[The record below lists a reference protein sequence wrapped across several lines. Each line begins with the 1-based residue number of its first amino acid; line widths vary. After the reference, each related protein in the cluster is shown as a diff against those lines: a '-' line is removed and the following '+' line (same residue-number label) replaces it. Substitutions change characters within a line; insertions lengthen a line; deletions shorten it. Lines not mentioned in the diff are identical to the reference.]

1 MKKFLGKLP
10 VMITLVSLAVVMLVA
25 YIVMLVRP
33 VAYGF
38 TYKGKQDF
46 METGKKQEIT
56 MKFNNDEVART
67 TIKSEDDE
75 IVLDSWIYR
84 DGDYVVPVESGFG
97 LVPCLKKVVKADE
110 ATKTYLEKNL
120 VISEAEYDDMI
131 KGVKEFKEKDPK
143 AYEAGLKKVGYKAN
157 AFKLVIGEGKDAVTY
172 TCTGSI
178 VFAAVGGVVL
188 VALLTF
194 GAFSVVY
201 FIKGKKK
208 A

>member
-38 TYKGKQDF
+38 TYKGKEDLY
-46 METGKKQEIT
+46 ETGKKQEVT
-56 MKFNNDEVART
+56 MKFNNDEFART
-67 TIKSEDDE
+67 TIKGEEDD
-75 IVLDSWIYR
+75 VVVDAWIYR
-84 DGDYVVPVESGFG
+84 DGEYVVTVNG
-97 LVPCLKKVVKADE
+97 LFKKVVKADAE
-110 ATKTYLEKNL
+110 TKAFLEKL
-120 VISEAEYDDMI
+120 VVSEDVYDEM
-131 KGVKEFKEKDPK
+131 VKAFKEAKKEHPEEYK
-143 AYEAGLKKVGYKAN
+143 EELKESAYKVN
-157 AFKLVIGEGKDAVTY
+157 AFKMTIGEGKDAVTY

>member
-38 TYKGKQDF
+38 TYKGKEDLYG
-46 METGKKQEIT
+46 TGKKQEIT
-56 MKFNNDEVART
+56 MKFNNDKYART
-67 TIKSEDDE
+67 TIKGEEDE
-75 IVLDSWIYR
+75 TIVDAWIYR
-84 DGDYVVPVESGFG
+84 DGKYIAPVGGTF
-97 LVPCLKKVVKADE
+97 KKVVKASETD
-110 ATKTYLEKNL
+110 KVFLEKL
-120 VISEAEYDDMI
+120 VISEDAYDEM
-131 KGVKEFKEKDPK
+131 VKTFKEAKKEHPEEYK
-143 AYEAGLKKVGYKAN
+143 EELKESGYKVN
-157 AFKLVIGEGKDAVTY
+157 AFTMTIGEGKDAVTY

>member
-38 TYKGKQDF
+38 AY
-46 METGKKQEIT
+46 TGKDDFFGTGKDQEISIT
-56 MKFNNDEVART
+56 FKNDEVART
-67 TIKSEDDE
+67 SIKGEKDE
-75 IVLDSWIYR
+75 IVVDAWVYR
-84 DGDYVVPVESGFG
+84 DGKYVLETDFF
-97 LVPCLKKVVKADE
+97 KKIVKADD
-110 ATKTYLEKNL
+110 ASKAYLSSFVITEEK
-120 VISEAEYDDMI
+120 YDDLV
-131 KGVKEFKEKDPK
+131 KSTKEFKKEDPK
-143 AYEAGLKKVGYKAN
+143 AYEAKLEEIGYKAN
-157 AFKLVIGEGKDAVTY
+157 AFKLVVGEGKDAVTY

-194 GAFSVVY
+194 GTFSVVY